1 MATEAEFKALDNP
14 IWHSLTTRHARF
26 GQGDGL
32 ARRFEPG
39 IGPLAGMTEQSAE
52 AYRALG
58 DLLSPGEAAALFLD
72 STPEPPAGWRTVRH
86 EPLDQMICETAP
98 EARDGEFRFQEL
110 GASDV
115 PEMLE
120 LTALTEPGPFRP
132 RTYDLGGFQGIH
144 EAQRLAAMA
153 GQRLAL
159 PGFTEVSAV
168 CTHPDFR
175 GRGYALALVAA
186 VAGVI
191 HGRGETPILHVFP
204 TNTAAIRVY
213 EAAGFKLRRKLHL
226 AVVSRPSREP

>member
-1 MATEAEFKALDNP
+1 MATEAQFRALDNP

-39 IGPLAGMTEQSAE
+39 IGPLAGMRVQSEE

-72 STPEPPAGWRTVRH
+72 SAPELPAGWRSVRH
-86 EPLDQMICETAP
+86 EPMDQMICEAAP
-98 EARDGEFRFQEL
+98 EARDGQLRFQEL
-110 GASDV
+110 GAGDV

-120 LTALTEPGPFRP
+120 LAGLTEPGPFRP
-132 RTYDLGGFQGIH
+132 RTYDLGGFLGIR
-144 EAQRLAAMA
+144 EDGRLAAMA

-159 PGFTEVSAV
+159 PAFTEVSAV

-175 GRGYALALVAA
+175 GRGYGLALVGA
-186 VAGVI
+186 VARAI
-191 HGRGETPILHVFP
+191 TARGEKAILHVLP
-204 TNTAAIRVY
+204 TNTGAIRVY
-213 EAAGFKLRRKLHL
+213 EAAGFTRRRKLHL
-226 AVVSRPSREP
+226 AVVIPPSRQL